1 MRRGWQ
7 SVQTLGHPR
16 VVYRTEVHVCV
27 YTYECT
33 SESFVNVKQSC
44 TLEFHMNI
52 RMYMYVCAYY
62 VHMYSRIVHE
72 CMYIRVVHMYVHTY
86 V

>member
-1 MRRGWQ
+1 M
-7 SVQTLGHPR
+7 
-16 VVYRTEVHVCV
+16 CV
-27 YTYECT
+27 YVCMYVRT

-44 TLEFHMNI
+44 TVVLHMNI
-52 RMYMYVCAYY
+52 RTYMYVCAYY